1 MQLERIIE
9 LQEEQLK
16 RYKTLK
22 MCCDTCIDNE
32 VIEAQSLTIV
42 FLKDYENRIDNHVK
56 TIKKHEDL
64 KNKIHHFVAT
74 IDINDLIPDFDTNG
88 SVEEIFNQIIEALNK
103 ENKDLIR
110 C

>member
-1 MQLERIIE
+1 MQE
-9 LQEEQLK
+9 
-16 RYKTLK
+16 
-22 MCCDTCIDNE
+22 NE
-32 VIEAQSLTIV
+32 KL
-42 FLKDYENRIDNHVK
+42 
-56 TIKKHEDL
+56 KKHEDL

-74 IDINDLIPDFDTNG
+74 IAINDLIPDFDTNG